1 MLLMFGPMDFLK
13 AVHGWQHVS
22 LSARAAWSRLKRR
35 TIGSWSRSETAG
47 GTGAALF
54 PQQF

>member
-22 LSARAAWSRLKRR
+22 LSTRAAWCRLKRR
-35 TIGSWSRSETAG
+35 TIGTWIRSETDSTEAQ
-47 GTGAALF
+47 LS